1 MITVRLTTKTI
12 SNGEVRNVIE
22 YYENAILSTVEVLA
36 DNKYD
41 EVRNYQIA
49 ELFEYFKAELTTQQ
63 YVSLINSVRNHV
75 DDWRIG
81 SPRLRLWFEN
91 GQDSNWSTNFTSNGY
106 AQTTYYLVARKD
118 KALEILQFIS

>member
-12 SNGEVRNVIE
+12 SSGAVRNVIE
-22 YYENAILSTVEVLA
+22 YYENDILSSIEALA
-36 DNKYD
+36 ENKYD

-106 AQTTYYLVARKD
+106 AQTTYYSVARKD